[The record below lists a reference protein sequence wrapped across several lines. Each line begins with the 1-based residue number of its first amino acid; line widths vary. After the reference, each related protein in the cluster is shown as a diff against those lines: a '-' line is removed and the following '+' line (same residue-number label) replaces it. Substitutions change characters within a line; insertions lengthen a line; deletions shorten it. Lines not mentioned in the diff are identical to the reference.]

1 MRETR
6 AKAVCRKL
14 PVRVRNLGRLPGPD
28 DVLGGERKVAAG
40 DVWWRIGFGPC
51 HDVQD
56 FVTTLCE
63 LPGDGED
70 VVVGAAN
77 PYTSVLFQLLAA
89 QAQPSSVEI
98 VHFVRCAA
106 LVPLA
111 FVYTDYPS
119 ALHAYSTVGQ
129 EVRRVG
135 KYEVELEVELGKEF
149 QAVAMKQG
157 ESAVGGTVVRGD
169 HRQNFNSRHT

>member
-1 MRETR
+1 MFGGGFDPFHHVQYLVSKFRQ
-6 AKAVCRKL
+6 
-14 PVRVRNLGRLPGPD
+14 LPGH
-28 DVLGGERKVAAG
+28 GEY
-40 DVWWRIGFGPC
+40 
-51 HDVQD
+51 
-56 FVTTLCE
+56 
-63 LPGDGED
+63 
-70 VVVGAAN
+70 VVVGTAN

-89 QAQPSSVEI
+89 QAQPPSVEI

-111 FVYTDYPS
+111 FVYTDYLP
-119 ALHAYSTVGQ
+119 ALYAYPAVGQ
-129 EVRRVG
+129 EVGRVG
-135 KYEVELEVELGKEF
+135 KYEVELEVELGKKF